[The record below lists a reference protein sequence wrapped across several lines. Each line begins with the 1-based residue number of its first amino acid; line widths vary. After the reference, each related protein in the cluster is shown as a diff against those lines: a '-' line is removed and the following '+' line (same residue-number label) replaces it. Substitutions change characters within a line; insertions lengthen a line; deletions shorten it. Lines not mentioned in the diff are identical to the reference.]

1 MKKILFVDDSPTSL
15 LSTKIATNSL
25 DFDIIQYQDSKR
37 ALDDLINYKIIPDLM
52 VLDFYMPEITGLD
65 ILKKVRGI
73 NEFKSTPIIM
83 LTTESKENIK
93 KECQE
98 YGLTGWM
105 VKPFNSKQLVTAI
118 TRVLRV

>member
-25 DFDIIQYQDSKR
+25 EFDILQYQDSIK
-37 ALDDLINYKIIPDLM
+37 ALDDLLNNKITPDLM
-52 VLDFYMPEITGLD
+52 VLDFYMPDVGGLD
-65 ILKKVRGI
+65 ILKKVRDI
-73 NEFKSTPIIM
+73 PKFKSTPIIM
-83 LTTESKENIK
+83 LTTESKDSIK

-98 YGLTGWM
+98 YGLTGWI

-118 TRVLRV
+118 NRVLRG